1 MDESNIH
8 FLMIMR
14 NLPGPVPR
22 KMIKFNPGLS
32 QILSKVP
39 LVYESVTLGY
49 KIPLCPLYFEKR
61 NDNTTCYSI
70 SNVYI
75 YRKVNTKSGTKF

>member
-32 QILSKVP
+32 QILSKVL

-49 KIPLCPLYFEKR
+49 KMPLCPLYFEKR

-75 YRKVNTKSGTKF
+75 YIGG